1 MKRILKSMDTIDKVK
16 EIISLMNVHNLAEIE
31 VQEDTLKIRVRRTNG
46 GLQPSMLSSGNTPV
60 AVGGEAQY
68 LLTQK
73 DFLEIA
79 SPMVGTFYRAATPGA
94 EPYIEIGD
102 TVGPETVVCVIEAMK
117 IINEIKAEVVGKVA
131 EVLVEDGK
139 AVEFGQPLFR
149 LMPSNLER

>member
-1 MKRILKSMDTIDKVK
+1 MDTIDKVK

-46 GLQPSMLSSGNTPV
+46 GLQPSMLPSGNLPS

-68 LLTQK
+68 LLAQK

-117 IINEIKAEVVGKVA
+117 IINEIKAEVVGKVV

>member
-1 MKRILKSMDTIDKVK
+1 MDTIDKVK

-46 GLQPSMLSSGNTPV
+46 GLQPSMLPSGNTPV

-73 DFLEIA
+73 DFLEIT

-117 IINEIKAEVVGKVA
+117 IINEIKAEMIGKV
-131 EVLVEDGK
+131 V
-139 AVEFGQPLFR
+139 
-149 LMPSNLER
+149 

>member
-1 MKRILKSMDTIDKVK
+1 MDTIDKVK

-46 GLQPSMLSSGNTPV
+46 GLQPSMLPSGNTPV

-73 DFLEIA
+73 DFLEIT

-102 TVGPETVVCVIEAMK
+102 AVGPETVVCVIEAMK
-117 IINEIKAEVVGKVA
+117 IINEIKAEVVGKVV